1 MTKLYI
7 ILGILIALVIL
18 AEILFG
24 KEKRGYQYIR
34 KQFFMTKAEHEFFD
48 ALMTAVGDRF
58 YIFTQVHLPTLLDHK
73 VKGQSWVGAFS
84 HINRKSVD
92 FVLCDKE
99 YISPKLAIELD
110 DKSHERPDRIERDR
124 EVERMLKEAGFPL
137 LRIENH
143 HSYNPTELVEKINTI
158 LNGNSR

>member
-24 KEKRGYQYIR
+24 KKKLGYQYNR
-34 KQFFMTKAEHEFFD
+34 KQFFMSRSEHEFFD

-58 YIFTQVHLPTLLDHK
+58 YIFAQVHLPTLLDHRI
-73 VKGQSWVGAFS
+73 KGQNWMGAFS
-84 HINRKSVD
+84 HISQKSVD
-92 FVLCDKE
+92 FVLCDKD

-110 DKSHERPDRIERDR
+110 DKSHERPDRIDRDG
-124 EVERMLKEAGFPL
+124 EVERMLNEAGLPL
-137 LRIENH
+137 LRIKNH
-143 HSYNPTELVEKINTI
+143 GDFNPTELSKEINDI
-158 LNGNSR
+158 LKK